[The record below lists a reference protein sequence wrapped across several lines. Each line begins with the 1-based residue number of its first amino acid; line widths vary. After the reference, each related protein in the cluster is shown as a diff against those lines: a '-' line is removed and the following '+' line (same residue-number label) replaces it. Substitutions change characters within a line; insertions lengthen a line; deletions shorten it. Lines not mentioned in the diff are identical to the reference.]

1 MFRKSL
7 FFVVS
12 QSLAGL
18 ATVLGLASCASL
30 PPSPK
35 LEAVTPG
42 TSLAQEGRLV
52 IHGLSHEPFVIAEN
66 RTAAQ
71 AYKLL
76 SFQLSQIPN
85 AAKLEVIMTVKTY
98 ACGLKPGLPQG
109 ETHFLINQHPVTFF
123 SFDYDDNGKTY
134 RTVIDLDPKLL
145 RVGQNKLEVVGQR
158 CLYGFFEV
166 VRFNGIALAM

>member
-1 MFRKSL
+1 MFRKSP

-18 ATVLGLASCASL
+18 ATVLGLASCAFL

-52 IHGLSHEPFVIAEN
+52 IHGHSQEPLWVAKH
-66 RTAAQ
+66 RGDAQ

-85 AAKLEVIMTVKTY
+85 AAKLEVILTVKTY
-98 ACGLKPGLPQG
+98 ACGRKPGLPRG
-109 ETHFLINQHPVTFF
+109 ETEVLINRHLVTSF
-123 SFDYDDNGKTY
+123 SFNYDDNGKTY
-134 RTVIDLDPKLL
+134 RTVIDIDPKAL
-145 RVGQNKLEVVGQR
+145 RVGQNELEVVGER
-158 CLYGFFEV
+158 CLWGFFEE